1 MYPFHT
7 TLTRQYQIEHAS
19 VRAQHRFNARLQGF
33 VHGRYSCPSDGVVC
47 AAQKL
52 PAEEKT
58 HC

>member
-7 TLTRQYQIEHAS
+7 TLTRQCQIEQSS

-33 VHGRYSCPSDGVVC
+33 VHGLYFCPNDGVVC
-47 AAQKL
+47 AAREL
-52 PAEEKT
+52 STEEKI